1 MKKKTN
7 KMFRVYYDDGLI
19 SYALDERFNSE
30 KSAWDFIKKFTSVDG
45 FFVEQL
51 KYQHIEVS

>member
-30 KSAWDFIKKFTSVDG
+30 KSAWDFIKSSTYVDG
-45 FFVEQL
+45 FL
-51 KYQHIEVS
+51 

>member
-19 SYALDERFNSE
+19 GYALDERFNSK
-30 KSAWDFIKKFTSVDG
+30 KSALDFIKSSTHGDF
-45 FFVEQL
+45 FFVEEL
-51 KYQHIEVS
+51 EYPNMEVA

>member
-19 SYALDERFNSE
+19 SYALDERFNSK
-30 KSAWDFIKKFTSVDG
+30 KSALAFIKSSTYVDD
-45 FFVEQL
+45 FYVEEL